1 MAIAVVVVGIITEL
15 EKGYGDHSDYTTL
28 WALVRSQYVVCL
40 QVMTQAVT

>member
-1 MAIAVVVVGIITEL
+1 MALALVVGRITEL

-28 WALVRSQYVVCL
+28 RVLVRSKYVVCL